1 MAKKTAKKTRKLRSL
16 KAGTYVIPRAKTG
29 CEVKVQL
36 VIPRPKKAG
45 CELTAEFV
53 VPRPTK
59 AEPRLAERSVIPR
72 GKSGC

>member
-16 KAGTYVIPRAKTG
+16 KAGAYVIPRAKTG

-36 VIPRPKKAG
+36 
-45 CELTAEFV
+45 V

-72 GKSGC
+72 GKGEC

>member
-16 KAGTYVIPRAKTG
+16 KAGAYVIPRAKTG

-36 VIPRPKKAG
+36 VIPRPKKGG

-72 GKSGC
+72 GKGEC

>member
-1 MAKKTAKKTRKLRSL
+1 MAKKAAKKPGKPRNLT
-16 KAGTYVIPRAKTG
+16 AGAYIIPRAKTG

>member
-16 KAGTYVIPRAKTG
+16 KAGAYVIPRAKTG

-36 VIPRPKKAG
+36 VIPRPKKGG
-45 CELTAEFV
+45 CELTAELA

-59 AEPRLAERSVIPR
+59 AGTGPAKRSVIPR
-72 GKSGC
+72 GKSEC